1 MKQSS
6 SKSNKVTSVDVAER
20 AGVSRWTVSRALTPG
35 KSISESVRERVL
47 KAADELGY
55 RPNLIARSLSTQK
68 TGLIAVV
75 VDCFINHNVSKLLDH
90 LTAELQAQEL
100 RAVVLNVTH
109 YQRVSELVEHADQLQ
124 CDGVIFLGATLTDDF
139 VSVISKIKRIPIV
152 IAFRDCDL
160 PEPYVFT
167 TEDYVAGEEIA
178 ELLLQQQA
186 KHFAYFGGP
195 PGVSTFVRR
204 QEGFEAK
211 LKQRGMSVSQTFH
224 CDNYD
229 QFLACS
235 IFERYLDITEKAE
248 RIDAIFCENDAIA
261 FGVLDAMRTHQC
273 LQEIAVVGFD
283 DVPYAASNSYQL
295 TTYAPPLQTIIK
307 QTVTAMLGESPKLK
321 RFSGELILR
330 SSHILIP

>member
-6 SKSNKVTSVDVAER
+6 SKPSKVTSNDVAER

-35 KSISESVRERVL
+35 KSISESVRQRVL
-47 KAADELGY
+47 AAAEELGY
-55 RPNLIARSLSTQK
+55 KPNLLARSLSTQK

-75 VDCFINHNVSKLLDH
+75 VDCFINHNVSKLMDR
-90 LTAELQAQEL
+90 LTAELQSQGL

-109 YQRVSELVEHADQLQ
+109 YQRVTELVEHADQLQ

-139 VSVISKIKRIPIV
+139 VSLTSKIQRIPIV

-160 PEPYVFT
+160 PEPFVFT
-167 TEDYVAGEEIA
+167 TEDYAAGEEIA
-178 ELLLQQQA
+178 ELLLQQKA
-186 KHFAYFGGP
+186 SRFAYFGGP

-211 LKQRGMSVSQTFH
+211 LKQSGITLTQTFH

-235 IFERYLDITEKAE
+235 VFERYLADTDKSK
-248 RIDAIFCENDAIA
+248 RVDAIFCENDAIA
-261 FGVLDAMRTHQC
+261 FGVLDAMRTHEC

-283 DVPYAASNSYQL
+283 DVPYAASKSYQL
-295 TTYAPPLQTIIK
+295 TTYAPPVDKIIK
-307 QTVTAMLGESPKLK
+307 ETVAVMLGESPESK
-321 RFSGELILR
+321 RMNGNMVVR
-330 SSHILIP
+330 ASHLLGQ